1 MEGFEQHNEVSTSY
15 NNNSLKNNYYLMEE
29 KREYGF
35 VDKTYQ
41 KDSQTQQ
48 TPFSVKDILNI
59 NQSNYS
65 YDRNELWKMDKER
78 RNYEYYEVYSHQNQ
92 THCPDYFNQAYSNM
106 APLSE
111 MHTEYWN
118 PEYHEHKVEN
128 YYNFNPYCHSLYH
141 QNIEHYVDI
150 EVPSY
155 NSVLEPVKND
165 MIEVTVSE
173 NVQQEKMSSNS
184 VYHAAEPTEKVS
196 LVTSRKSTSKSFSIV
211 YNK

>member
-15 NNNSLKNNYYLMEE
+15 NNNTLKNNFNDKNFYLMEE

-35 VDKTYQ
+35 ADKTYQ
-41 KDSQTQQ
+41 KESQTQQ
-48 TPFSVKDILNI
+48 TPFLVKDILNI

-65 YDRNELWKMDKER
+65 YDRNEMWKLDKER

-106 APLSE
+106 PPLSE

-118 PEYHEHKVEN
+118 PDYHEHKVEN
-128 YYNFNPYCHSLYH
+128 YFNPYCHSLYH

-150 EVPSY
+150 EVPPY
-155 NSVLEPVKND
+155 TTTVEPVKND
-165 MIEVTVSE
+165 MTTVNVSSILPQGKVCSNPLYQVT
-173 NVQQEKMSSNS
+173 
-184 VYHAAEPTEKVS
+184 EPTEKLS
-196 LVTSRKSTSKSFSIV
+196 PLSSRKSTSKSFL
-211 YNK
+211 

>member
-15 NNNSLKNNYYLMEE
+15 NNNTLKNNFNDKNFYLMEE

-35 VDKTYQ
+35 TDKTYQ
-41 KDSQTQQ
+41 KESQTQQ

-59 NQSNYS
+59 NQSSYS
-65 YDRNELWKMDKER
+65 YDRNEMWKLDKER
-78 RNYEYYEVYSHQNQ
+78 RNYEYYEVYNHQNQ

-106 APLSE
+106 TPLSE

-150 EVPSY
+150 EVPPY
-155 NSVLEPVKND
+155 NSVVEPLKND
-165 MIEVTVSE
+165 MTAVTVSSI
-173 NVQQEKMSSNS
+173 VPQEKVSSNT
-184 VYHAAEPTEKVS
+184 VYHVTEPTEKLS
-196 LVTSRKSTSKSFSIV
+196 PMLSRKSTSKAFL
-211 YNK
+211 